1 MKHTPPVTSASDQT
15 GVLLV
20 NLGTPASPSVGD
32 VRRYLREFLSDPRVI
47 DLAAP
52 ARWWLLNAVIL
63 PFRPRRSAHAYASIW
78 TPEGSP
84 LLVHS
89 RALAEGVGKALGPGF
104 RVELAM
110 RYGEPSIAG
119 ALDRLDADA
128 VERVVVL
135 PLFPQYAASSGG
147 SALEAVYREAGR
159 RWNVPPI
166 GALPAFYDDPGFL
179 RALAEVTRPPL
190 ERFRPDHVLLS
201 FHGLPERHVRKSDR
215 TGAHCLARPDC
226 CDALGEA
233 NRDCY
238 RAHCFAT
245 ARGLAARLALPAE
258 RWSVAFQSRL
268 GRTPWIRP
276 YTDLRLP
283 ELARAGVRRLAVAC
297 PSFVADCL
305 ETLEEIGIRARAQ
318 WRELGGEHL
327 LLVPCLNAHP
337 LWVETLAGWLRQQTA

>member
-1 MKHTPPVTSASDQT
+1 VTRAEGRTT

-20 NLGTPASPSVGD
+20 NLGTPASPHVGD

-47 DLAAP
+47 DLPAP
-52 ARWWLLNAVIL
+52 LRWLLLRAVIL
-63 PFRPRRSAHAYASIW
+63 PFRPRRSAHAYASVW
-78 TPEGSP
+78 TPQGSP

-89 RALAEGVGKALGPGF
+89 RALAEGVAKALGPGH

-110 RYGEPSIAG
+110 RYGEPSIGG
-119 ALDRLDADA
+119 ALDRLDAEG
-128 VERVVVL
+128 VERIVVL
-135 PLFPQYAASSGG
+135 PLFPQYAASAGG

-166 GALPAFYDDPGFL
+166 DALPPFYDDPGFL
-179 RALAEVTRPPL
+179 RALAEVARPHL
-190 ERFRPDHVLLS
+190 ERFRPDHVLVS
-201 FHGLPERHVRKSDR
+201 FHGLPERHVRRSDR
-215 TGAHCLARPDC
+215 SGSHCLARADC
-226 CDALGEA
+226 CDAIDPA

-245 ARGLAARLALPAE
+245 ARGLAGRLALPAE

-283 ELARAGVRRLAVAC
+283 ELAGAGVRRLAVAC

-318 WRELGGEHL
+318 WRELGGEDL
-327 LLVPCLNAHP
+327 LLVPCPNAHP
-337 LWVETLAGWLRQQTA
+337 LWVETVAGWIRAR

>member
-1 MKHTPPVTSASDQT
+1 MTGAGGRPV

-20 NLGTPASPSVGD
+20 NLGTPDSPSVSD

-47 DLAAP
+47 DISRP
-52 ARWWLLNAVIL
+52 ARWLLLNAVIL
-63 PFRPRRSAHAYASIW
+63 PFRPRRSAVAYASIW
-78 TPEGSP
+78 SAEGSP

-89 RALAEGVGKALGPGF
+89 RALAAGVAKALGPGF

-110 RYGEPSIAG
+110 CYGRPGIAE
-119 ALDRLDADA
+119 ALDRLDAQG
-128 VERVVVL
+128 VERIVVL
-135 PLFPQYAASSGG
+135 PLFPQYAASSSG

-159 RWNVPPI
+159 RWNVPAIEAIPPFY
-166 GALPAFYDDPGFL
+166 AAPAFL
-179 RALAEVTRPPL
+179 RALGELARPQL
-190 ERFRPDHVLLS
+190 EGFRPDHVLWS

-215 TGAHCLARPDC
+215 TGAHCLARQDC
-226 CDALGEA
+226 CAAIGEA

-238 RAHCFAT
+238 RAQCFAT
-245 ARGLAARLALPAE
+245 ARGLAALLGLPRE

-276 YTDLRLP
+276 YTDERLP
-283 ELARAGVRRLAVAC
+283 ELARADVRRLALAC

-318 WRELGGEHL
+318 WKECGGEEL

-337 LWVETLAGWLRQQTA
+337 LWVETLAGWIRTRTC

>member
-1 MKHTPPVTSASDQT
+1 
-15 GVLLV
+15 V
-20 NLGTPASPSVGD
+20 NLGTPASPRVPD
-32 VRRYLREFLSDPRVI
+32 VRRYLREFLSDPRVL

-52 ARWWLLNAVIL
+52 ARWLLLNAVIL
-63 PFRPRRSAHAYASIW
+63 PFRPRRSAHAYAAIW
-78 TPEGSP
+78 TDRGSP

-89 RALAEGVGKALGPGF
+89 RALAEGVARALGPGF

-110 RYGEPSIAG
+110 RYGEPGIAR
-119 ALDRLDADA
+119 ALDRLDAEG
-128 VERVVVL
+128 VSRVLVL

-147 SALEAVYREAGR
+147 SALEAVFREAGR
-159 RWNVPPI
+159 RWNVPGIEVLSP
-166 GALPAFYDDPGFL
+166 FYDDAGFL
-179 RALAEVTRPPL
+179 RSFAEAARPPL
-190 ERFRPDHVLLS
+190 AAFRADHVLLS

-215 TGAHCLARPDC
+215 SRAHCLARADC
-226 CDALGEA
+226 CDAVGDA

-245 ARGLAARLALPAE
+245 ARGLAARLELPAAG
-258 RWSVAFQSRL
+258 WSVAFQSRL

-283 ELARAGVRRLAVAC
+283 ELAKAGVRRLAVAC

-318 WRELGGEHL
+318 WRGLGGEDL
-327 LLVPCLNAHP
+327 LLVPCPNAHP
-337 LWVETLAGWLRQQTA
+337 LWVETVAGWVRARAR